1 MPDGR
6 PSNRPRGRGRGSR
19 PPSRFVAPPIGRPFG
34 RPSAIGRRTFLQG
47 VAAAAVTPPLLAA
60 CGGDEEASSPT
71 TGAPE
76 EVGAPSTTV
85 FEEPASALSGNLRIL
100 MWSHFV
106 PSHDDWFDQFA
117 RDWGEK
123 VGVNVGVDH
132 INTADVPGQ
141 ITSQI
146 AAGSGHDLIQHIGA
160 IPQFEPSVIDMVD
173 VVSEAESR
181 YGELC
186 DLCRKSSFN
195 PNTEKYF
202 AYSPGWAPDPGNYRR
217 SLWEAVGLSDGPS
230 TWDELLEGG
239 SEIRSSQGTQL
250 GIGMSQE
257 IDSNMAGLA
266 LMWSFGGSVQ
276 DEDENVVINSPE
288 TIAAVEYMAE
298 LFGGAMTDEVF
309 AWNAASNNQGL
320 VAGSMSYILN
330 SISAYRTA
338 QEENPAVAD
347 DIFFVPALEG
357 PETALAAQH
366 VIYNWIVPNHASNPD
381 AAQEFLLH
389 YTANY
394 DHACYNSKLYDFPG
408 FIDRTPN
415 LDAWVGEDPF
425 GSAPSDKLALLTWD
439 DAITWTTNIGHPGST
454 NPAIGEVFGTNIIP
468 NMFAA
473 VARGEM
479 NPDQSVADAES
490 QIRAI
495 FDGWRGQGLVG
506 GTN

>member
-6 PSNRPRGRGRGSR
+6 PSKRSGRGGGPGSR
-19 PPSRFVAPPIGRPFG
+19 PPGLFVTRPVGRPFG
-34 RPSAIGRRTFLQG
+34 RPSAISRRTFLQG
-47 VAAAAVTPPLLAA
+47 VAATAVTPPLLAA
-60 CGGDEEASSPT
+60 CGGDEEESSPT
-71 TGAPE
+71 TAAPE

-85 FEEPASALSGNLRIL
+85 FEDPASALSGDLRIL

-106 PSHDDWFDQFA
+106 PSHDEWFDQFA
-117 RDWGEK
+117 REWGEE
-123 VGVNVGVDH
+123 VGVNVSVDH

-173 VVSEAESR
+173 VVSEAENR
-181 YGELC
+181 YGELFE
-186 DLCRKSSFN
+186 LCRKSSFN

-217 SLWEAVGLSDGPS
+217 SLWEAIDMPDGPS

-266 LMWSFGGSVQ
+266 LMWSFGASVQ

-288 TIAAVEYMAE
+288 TIAAVEYMSE
-298 LFGGAMTDEVF
+298 LFSGAMTDEVF

-338 QEENPAVAD
+338 QEENPVVAED
-347 DIFFVPALEG
+347 VFFVPALEG
-357 PETALAAQH
+357 PATALAAQH
-366 VIYNWIVPNHASNPD
+366 VIYNWIVP
-381 AAQEFLLH
+381 
-389 YTANY
+389 
-394 DHACYNSKLYDFPG
+394 DHAANP
-408 FIDRTPN
+408 TPRR
-415 LDAWVGEDPF
+415 
-425 GSAPSDKLALLTWD
+425 SSCS
-439 DAITWTTNIGHPGST
+439 TTQPTTTTPVTTRSSTTSRRSSIGHPTST
-454 NPAIGEVFGTNIIP
+454 PGWGRIRLARSRPTNSRSSRGTTRSSGRRTSATRDRPTPRLARCSARTSSRTCSRRWPA
-468 NMFAA
+468 
-473 VARGEM
+473 AR
-479 NPDQSVADAES
+479 
-490 QIRAI
+490 
-495 FDGWRGQGLVG
+495 
-506 GTN
+506 